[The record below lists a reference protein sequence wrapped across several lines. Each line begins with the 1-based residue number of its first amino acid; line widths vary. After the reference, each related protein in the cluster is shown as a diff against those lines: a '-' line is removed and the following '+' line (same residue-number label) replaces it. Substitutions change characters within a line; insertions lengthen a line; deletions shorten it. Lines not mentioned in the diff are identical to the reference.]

1 MKQSLYK
8 YYLGSEGHNQYKYE
22 MQKTLIK
29 YLITIIIEKVY
40 KYCEARGL

>member
-22 MQKTLIK
+22 MQKNFNKIFDYYNHRK
-29 YLITIIIEKVY
+29 SI
-40 KYCEARGL
+40 